1 MRIIVIVPDGK
12 YQTKTCHRG
21 GHVGLRPINRVATAT
36 IRHNLY
42 LIAIFVNDIFKQFI
56 NNALQIILNID
67 FDKIIIFQG
76 I

>member
-1 MRIIVIVPDGK
+1 MRIIVIVPDRE
-12 YQTKTCHRG
+12 YQTKTCHKG
-21 GHVGLRPINRVATAT
+21 VHVVLRPINSAATAT

-56 NNALQIILNID
+56 NNALQIILNSD